1 VASPLPDELAG
12 ALAAGGVLVLGL
24 GLEGL
29 GTYRYLRAADP
40 LAPIA
45 LADARPLEAL
55 DPSVAGAVESDPRA
69 TFLTGPSYL
78 ERADRFAVVFK
89 SPGIPPDLPE
99 LERARRAG
107 ARITSHADL
116 FLSLAGPRTIGVTG
130 TKGKSTTASVIHAVL
145 AGGGLD
151 ARLVGNIGVP
161 ALSALEGSGPATWF
175 VMELSSFQ
183 LDSVGTSPRV
193 AVVQNV
199 LSEHLDW
206 HRTLDRY
213 VGAKSNVVR
222 FQGPD
227 DVVVFNRDHPVPREL
242 AGISPGRRLSFGFS
256 APDGP
261 GAGVQDDWLVHL
273 ADSGHA
279 EPVLAVEE
287 VPLLGRFNLLNVM
300 PGLVLG
306 RLLGVPA
313 ETVAGAI
320 RGFRPLEH
328 RLEPVGEV
336 DGVRFVNDS
345 LATLPE
351 AAAGALEA
359 MAGAPVVLIAGGYD
373 RGQDFRGLAR
383 RVVEAGVR
391 ALVLFPPTGDR
402 LWEEVVALS
411 PPALPAMARVQ
422 TMPEAVD
429 RALEAAEPGDVVL
442 LSPASAS
449 FGRFRDYRDRGER
462 FRDAVRDRAERARGE
477 GEGDRGQARGGPPD
491 GEMSALPG
499 RL

>member
-1 VASPLPDELAG
+1 MEAPLPAGLAE
-12 ALAAGGVLVLGL
+12 ALSAGRVLVLGL
-24 GLEGL
+24 GMEGL
-29 GTYRYLRAADP
+29 GTYRFLRAADP
-40 LAPIA
+40 AAPIA
-45 LADARPLEAL
+45 MADARPIEDL
-55 DPSVAGAVESDPRA
+55 DPAVGEAAVSDPGV
-69 TFLTGPSYL
+69 TLLTGPSHL
-78 ERADRFAVVFK
+78 EGVEGFAVVFK

-99 LERARRAG
+99 LEAARRAG
-107 ARITSHADL
+107 TRITSHADL

-145 AGGGLD
+145 AAGGLD

-183 LDSVGTSPRV
+183 LDSVTASPHV
-193 AVVQNV
+193 AVIQNV

-206 HRTLDRY
+206 HRTQERY
-213 VGAKSNVVR
+213 VGAKSNLVR

-227 DVVVFNRDHPVPREL
+227 DVVAFNRDHPVPRRL
-242 AGISPGRRLSFGFS
+242 AGISPGRRLSFGLSPADEPGAAVEDGWLVAVGDS
-256 APDGP
+256 ASGGP
-261 GAGVQDDWLVHL
+261 G
-273 ADSGHA
+273 
-279 EPVLAVEE
+279 PVERVLPAAE

-300 PGLVLG
+300 PAIALG

-313 ETVAGAI
+313 ETVARAV

-336 DGVRFVNDS
+336 GGVRFVNDS

-359 MAGAPVVLIAGGYD
+359 MAPARVVLIAGGYD

-383 RVVEAGVR
+383 RIVESGVR
-391 ALVLFPPTGDR
+391 GLVLFPPTGDR
-402 LWEEVVALS
+402 LWQEVAALS
-411 PPALPAMARVQ
+411 PPAVPPVARVE

-429 RALEAAEPGDVVL
+429 RALELAEPGDVVL

-462 FRDAVRDRAERARGE
+462 FRAAVRDLARWDAG
-477 GEGDRGQARGGPPD
+477 GD
-491 GEMSALPG
+491 MSALPG